1 VAFDI
6 DANGLLEV
14 SATDRTT
21 GRKQKVSISGGSNL
35 NEQEIKSIIEEAK
48 SKANEDRKKRSVID
62 RKNSALTLIAQ
73 AERRLRDASLE
84 FGPYG
89 AERQQRAVEIAI
101 QDVEEYLDDYDPQE
115 LEISVSA
122 LQEAL
127 FGLNRKFAAERKTDN
142 NPLQGIKNTF
152 GSLKDEL
159 FSDDYWDDDPW
170 DNQMNRNYRNSRYGN
185 SRDDDPW
192 DNDYFLKDYLSILGL
207 SNDFDDKE
215 LKKAFRREAR
225 KWHPD
230 LNKNDLNAEERFKLI
245 NEAYEYLRD
254 PNKRNKNSDVN
265 IQEDYENNNFKT
277 GFPDFQDYLDSLFGY
292 EYNANNE
299 DEYTDEPLDDES
311 TNLENDE
318 FNNYEYPTTS
328 PEEPPPVKLHQDIE
342 TIIELTPNEALN
354 GASILIELED
364 QTMVEV
370 DTPPFAGDGWRLR
383 LENIA
388 RGGKDHYL
396 QLKVQTESGLRIDGL
411 RVIYKLELFP
421 HDALLG
427 CAVEVPTLDGNV
439 TLQVPPKSS
448 TGRMLRLKGRGLA
461 FEDNV
466 GDQYVEILVVIP
478 ADINDEEIALYT
490 RLQELSLSDS

>member
-1 VAFDI
+1 MVI
-6 DANGLLEV
+6 LG
-14 SATDRTT
+14 TMIHGTMTT
-21 GRKQKVSISGGSNL
+21 S
-35 NEQEIKSIIEEAK
+35 
-48 SKANEDRKKRSVID
+48 SK
-62 RKNSALTLIAQ
+62 
-73 AERRLRDASLE
+73 
-84 FGPYG
+84 
-89 AERQQRAVEIAI
+89 
-101 QDVEEYLDDYDPQE
+101 
-115 LEISVSA
+115 
-122 LQEAL
+122 
-127 FGLNRKFAAERKTDN
+127 
-142 NPLQGIKNTF
+142 
-152 GSLKDEL
+152 
-159 FSDDYWDDDPW
+159 
-170 DNQMNRNYRNSRYGN
+170 
-185 SRDDDPW
+185 
-192 DNDYFLKDYLSILGL
+192 KDYLSILGL
-207 SNDFDDKE
+207 SPDFDDKE

-245 NEAYEYLRD
+245 NQAYEYLRNPD
-254 PNKRNKNSDVN
+254 IRKNISDE
-265 IQEDYENNNFKT
+265 IFQDDYESSNFKT

-292 EYNANNE
+292 EYSAKNYEEHDNEPFE
-299 DEYTDEPLDDES
+299 DES
-311 TNLENDE
+311 INTNNDE

-342 TIIELTPNEALN
+342 TIIELTPDEALN

-364 QTMVEV
+364 ETVVEV

-411 RVIYKLELFP
+411 RVLYKLELFP

-448 TGRMLRLKGRGLA
+448 TGRMLRLKGRGLT

>member
-1 VAFDI
+1 MVI
-6 DANGLLEV
+6 LG
-14 SATDRTT
+14 TMIHGTMTT
-21 GRKQKVSISGGSNL
+21 S
-35 NEQEIKSIIEEAK
+35 
-48 SKANEDRKKRSVID
+48 SK
-62 RKNSALTLIAQ
+62 
-73 AERRLRDASLE
+73 
-84 FGPYG
+84 
-89 AERQQRAVEIAI
+89 
-101 QDVEEYLDDYDPQE
+101 
-115 LEISVSA
+115 
-122 LQEAL
+122 
-127 FGLNRKFAAERKTDN
+127 
-142 NPLQGIKNTF
+142 
-152 GSLKDEL
+152 
-159 FSDDYWDDDPW
+159 
-170 DNQMNRNYRNSRYGN
+170 
-185 SRDDDPW
+185 
-192 DNDYFLKDYLSILGL
+192 KDYLSILGL
-207 SNDFDDKE
+207 PPDFDDKE

-254 PNKRNKNSDVN
+254 PNVRKNSSDEKN
-265 IQEDYENNNFKT
+265 QDDKENNNFEK

-292 EYNANNE
+292 EYSPKNY
-299 DEYTDEPLDDES
+299 DEYDDES
-311 TNLENDE
+311 INTNNDE
-318 FNNYEYPTTS
+318 FNNHDYPTTS

-342 TIIELTPNEALN
+342 TIIELTPEEALN

-364 QTMVEV
+364 ETVVEV

-411 RVIYKLELFP
+411 RVLYKLELFP

-448 TGRMLRLKGRGLA
+448 TGRMLRLKGRGLS
-461 FEDNV
+461 FEDYV
-466 GDQYVEILVVIP
+466 GDQYIEILVVIP

>member
-1 VAFDI
+1 MVI
-6 DANGLLEV
+6 LG
-14 SATDRTT
+14 TMIHGTMTT
-21 GRKQKVSISGGSNL
+21 S
-35 NEQEIKSIIEEAK
+35 
-48 SKANEDRKKRSVID
+48 SK
-62 RKNSALTLIAQ
+62 
-73 AERRLRDASLE
+73 
-84 FGPYG
+84 
-89 AERQQRAVEIAI
+89 
-101 QDVEEYLDDYDPQE
+101 
-115 LEISVSA
+115 
-122 LQEAL
+122 
-127 FGLNRKFAAERKTDN
+127 
-142 NPLQGIKNTF
+142 
-152 GSLKDEL
+152 
-159 FSDDYWDDDPW
+159 
-170 DNQMNRNYRNSRYGN
+170 
-185 SRDDDPW
+185 
-192 DNDYFLKDYLSILGL
+192 KDYLSILGL
-207 SNDFDDKE
+207 SPDFDNKE

-245 NEAYEYLRD
+245 NQAYEYLRN
-254 PNKRNKNSDVN
+254 PNIRKNISDEN
-265 IQEDYENNNFKT
+265 IQDDYENNNFKT

-292 EYNANNE
+292 EYSSKNY
-299 DEYTDEPLDDES
+299 DEYNNEPLDNEFINAD
-311 TNLENDE
+311 NDE
-318 FNNYEYPTTS
+318 FNNYGYPTTS

-342 TIIELTPNEALN
+342 TIIELTPDEALD

-364 QTMVEV
+364 ETVVEV

-388 RGGKDHYL
+388 RGGKDHFL
-396 QLKVQTESGLRIDGL
+396 QLKVQTESCLRIDGL

-448 TGRMLRLKGRGLA
+448 TGRMLRLKGRGLT

>member
-1 VAFDI
+1 M
-6 DANGLLEV
+6 
-14 SATDRTT
+14 
-21 GRKQKVSISGGSNL
+21 
-35 NEQEIKSIIEEAK
+35 II
-48 SKANEDRKKRSVID
+48 
-62 RKNSALTLIAQ
+62 
-73 AERRLRDASLE
+73 
-84 FGPYG
+84 
-89 AERQQRAVEIAI
+89 
-101 QDVEEYLDDYDPQE
+101 
-115 LEISVSA
+115 
-122 LQEAL
+122 
-127 FGLNRKFAAERKTDN
+127 N
-142 NPLQGIKNTF
+142 N
-152 GSLKDEL
+152 
-159 FSDDYWDDDPW
+159 
-170 DNQMNRNYRNSRYGN
+170 
-185 SRDDDPW
+185 
-192 DNDYFLKDYLSILGL
+192 
-207 SNDFDDKE
+207 

-225 KWHPD
+225 KWHQD

-245 NEAYEYLRD
+245 NEAYEYLRS
-254 PNKRNKNSDVN
+254 NNTRKNSSDET
-265 IQEDYENNNFKT
+265 IQDDFENNNFKT

-292 EYNANNE
+292 EYSQKNYEEYENESFEEESINPNN
-299 DEYTDEPLDDES
+299 
-311 TNLENDE
+311 NE

-342 TIIELTPNEALN
+342 TIIELTPDEALN

-364 QTMVEV
+364 ETVVEV

-396 QLKVQTESGLRIDGL
+396 QLKVQTKSGLRIDGL
-411 RVIYKLELFP
+411 RVLYKLELFP

-448 TGRMLRLKGRGLA
+448 TGRMLRLKGRGLT

-466 GDQYVEILVVIP
+466 GDQYVEIMVVIP

>member
-1 VAFDI
+1 MVI
-6 DANGLLEV
+6 LG
-14 SATDRTT
+14 TMIHGTMTT
-21 GRKQKVSISGGSNL
+21 S
-35 NEQEIKSIIEEAK
+35 
-48 SKANEDRKKRSVID
+48 SK
-62 RKNSALTLIAQ
+62 
-73 AERRLRDASLE
+73 
-84 FGPYG
+84 
-89 AERQQRAVEIAI
+89 
-101 QDVEEYLDDYDPQE
+101 
-115 LEISVSA
+115 
-122 LQEAL
+122 
-127 FGLNRKFAAERKTDN
+127 
-142 NPLQGIKNTF
+142 
-152 GSLKDEL
+152 
-159 FSDDYWDDDPW
+159 
-170 DNQMNRNYRNSRYGN
+170 
-185 SRDDDPW
+185 
-192 DNDYFLKDYLSILGL
+192 KDYLSILGL
-207 SNDFDDKE
+207 SPDFDDKE

-245 NEAYEYLRD
+245 NEAYEYLSD
-254 PNKRNKNSDVN
+254 PNLRKNISDEN
-265 IQEDYENNNFKT
+265 IQGDYENNNFNT

-292 EYNANNE
+292 ESSPKYSDEYDNEPFE
-299 DEYTDEPLDDES
+299 DELIN
-311 TNLENDE
+311 TNNDE
-318 FNNYEYPTTS
+318 FNNYEYPATS
-328 PEEPPPVKLHQDIE
+328 PEEPPPVKVHQDIE
-342 TIIELTPNEALN
+342 TIIELTPDEALN

-364 QTMVEV
+364 ETVVEV

-411 RVIYKLELFP
+411 RVLYKLELFP

-427 CAVEVPTLDGNV
+427 CAVEVPTLEGNV

-448 TGRMLRLKGRGLA
+448 TGRMLRLKGRGLT

>member
-1 VAFDI
+1 MI
-6 DANGLLEV
+6 HG
-14 SATDRTT
+14 TMT
-21 GRKQKVSISGGSNL
+21 IS
-35 NEQEIKSIIEEAK
+35 
-48 SKANEDRKKRSVID
+48 SK
-62 RKNSALTLIAQ
+62 
-73 AERRLRDASLE
+73 
-84 FGPYG
+84 
-89 AERQQRAVEIAI
+89 
-101 QDVEEYLDDYDPQE
+101 
-115 LEISVSA
+115 
-122 LQEAL
+122 
-127 FGLNRKFAAERKTDN
+127 
-142 NPLQGIKNTF
+142 
-152 GSLKDEL
+152 
-159 FSDDYWDDDPW
+159 
-170 DNQMNRNYRNSRYGN
+170 
-185 SRDDDPW
+185 
-192 DNDYFLKDYLSILGL
+192 KDYLSILGL
-207 SNDFDDKE
+207 SPDFDDKE

-245 NEAYEYLRD
+245 NEAYECLRD
-254 PNKRNKNSDVN
+254 PKKRNKSSDEN
-265 IQEDYENNNFKT
+265 NQDDYENINFKT
-277 GFPDFQDYLDSLFGY
+277 GFPDFQEYLDSLFGY
-292 EYNANNE
+292 EYTAKNYDKYDNESFE
-299 DEYTDEPLDDES
+299 DEPINID
-311 TNLENDE
+311 NDE

-328 PEEPPPVKLHQDIE
+328 PDEPPPVKLDQDIE
-342 TIIELTPNEALN
+342 TIIELTPYEALN

-364 QTMVEV
+364 ETVVEV

-411 RVIYKLELFP
+411 RVLYKLELFP

-448 TGRMLRLKGRGLA
+448 TGRMLRLKGRGLT

>member
-1 VAFDI
+1 MVI
-6 DANGLLEV
+6 LG
-14 SATDRTT
+14 TMIHGTMTT
-21 GRKQKVSISGGSNL
+21 S
-35 NEQEIKSIIEEAK
+35 
-48 SKANEDRKKRSVID
+48 SK
-62 RKNSALTLIAQ
+62 
-73 AERRLRDASLE
+73 
-84 FGPYG
+84 
-89 AERQQRAVEIAI
+89 
-101 QDVEEYLDDYDPQE
+101 
-115 LEISVSA
+115 
-122 LQEAL
+122 
-127 FGLNRKFAAERKTDN
+127 
-142 NPLQGIKNTF
+142 
-152 GSLKDEL
+152 
-159 FSDDYWDDDPW
+159 
-170 DNQMNRNYRNSRYGN
+170 
-185 SRDDDPW
+185 
-192 DNDYFLKDYLSILGL
+192 KDYLSILGL
-207 SNDFDDKE
+207 PPDFDDKE

-245 NEAYEYLRD
+245 NQAYEYLRNPD
-254 PNKRNKNSDVN
+254 IRKNISDE
-265 IQEDYENNNFKT
+265 IFQDDYENNNFKT

-292 EYNANNE
+292 EYSAKNYEEHDNEPFE
-299 DEYTDEPLDDES
+299 DES
-311 TNLENDE
+311 INTNNDE

-342 TIIELTPNEALN
+342 TIIELTPDEALN

-364 QTMVEV
+364 ETVVEV

-411 RVIYKLELFP
+411 RVLYKLELFP

-448 TGRMLRLKGRGLA
+448 TGRMLRLKGRGLT